1 MTRNNKRIAI
11 TLWTITALLAASQL
25 HAGSRQASYWLEK
38 MMKAV
43 HEMNYDGNFVYLHG
57 DNIESL
63 RTVHTNKDGHE
74 IERLFSLNGEA
85 REIVRDNETVTRIL
99 PNDKTIATT
108 QRLLNKQSFSG
119 FFVLDLQ
126 RIEQNYEINLSG
138 RGRIADRAT
147 NIINFVP
154 RDHLRYGFR
163 LHVDDGSA
171 LPLQWEMFDQQQ
183 QLVSRIMFT
192 SISVG
197 SNVSDSGSLLEKG
210 ESDVIKKKS
219 AVVSSAGQSTDI
231 NSKWSFNKLPRGFVI
246 KHHRQGI
253 PGKKSRNIEHYI
265 FSDGISSFSVYIEQT
280 DKVRLDGNAHLGAL
294 NAYGVFVNGHQVT
307 AVGEVPPETLAF
319 ISELA
324 LSND

>member
-1 MTRNNKRIAI
+1 MIRNNKRIAL
-11 TLWTITALLAASQL
+11 TLWAVAVLLIASHLQ
-25 HAGSRQASYWLEK
+25 AGSRQANYWLEK

-63 RTVHTNKDGHE
+63 RTVHTNINGHE

-85 REIVRDNETVTRIL
+85 REIVRDNESVTRIL

-108 QRLLNKQSFSG
+108 KRLLNKQSFSG
-119 FFVLDLQ
+119 FFVLDLE
-126 RIEQNYEINLSG
+126 RIEQNYEINLKG
-138 RGRIADRAT
+138 RGRIADRTT
-147 NIINFVP
+147 NIIDFVP
-154 RDHLRYGFR
+154 RDDLRYGFR
-163 LHVDDGSA
+163 LHVDDESA

-192 SISVG
+192 SISIG
-197 SNVSDSGSLLEKG
+197 NNVTDSGSLLEQG
-210 ESDVIKKKS
+210 DSAVIKKKS
-219 AVVSSAGQSTDI
+219 AVVHSTGEPGDI
-231 NSKWSFNKLPRGFVI
+231 NSRWSFNNLPRGFVI

-253 PGKKSRNIEHYI
+253 PGKKARNIEHYI

-280 DKVRLDGNAHLGAL
+280 DKVRLNGNAHLGAL

-307 AVGEVPPETLAF
+307 AVGEVPAETLAF
-319 ISELA
+319 ISELVI
-324 LSND
+324 SDD

>member
-11 TLWTITALLAASQL
+11 TLWAITALLTASQL
-25 HAGSRQASYWLEK
+25 QAGSRQASYWLEK

-63 RTVHTNKDGHE
+63 RTVHINQDGHE

-119 FFVLDLQ
+119 FFVLDLE
-126 RIEQNYEINLSG
+126 RIEQNYEINLKG

-147 NIINFVP
+147 NIIDFAP

-163 LHVDDGSA
+163 LHVDDESA

-197 SNVSDSGSLLEKG
+197 SNVTDSGSLLEQG
-210 ESDVIKKKS
+210 DSDVIKKKS
-219 AVVSSAGQSTDI
+219 AVVSSNGQSTDI
-231 NSKWSFNKLPRGFVI
+231 NSKWSFNKLPQGFVI
-246 KHHRQGI
+246 KHHHQGI
-253 PGKKSRNIEHYI
+253 PDKKSRNIEHYI

-280 DKVRLDGNAHLGAL
+280 NKVRLDGNAHLGAL

-324 LSND
+324 ISND

>member
-1 MTRNNKRIAI
+1 MTRNNKRLFV
-11 TLWTITALLAASQL
+11 TLWSVAALLIASHLQ
-25 HAGSRQASYWLEK
+25 AGSRQASYWLEK

-43 HEMNYDGNFVYLHG
+43 HETNYDGNFVYLHG

-63 RTVHTNKDGHE
+63 RTVHTNINGHE

-108 QRLLNKQSFSG
+108 KRLLNKQSFSG
-119 FFVLDLQ
+119 FFVLDLK
-126 RIEQNYEINLSG
+126 RIEQNYEINLTG
-138 RGRIADRAT
+138 RGRIADRST
-147 NIINFVP
+147 NIIDFVP
-154 RDHLRYGFR
+154 RDDLRYGFR
-163 LHVDDGSA
+163 LHVDDESA

-192 SISVG
+192 SISIG
-197 SNVSDSGSLLEKG
+197 NNVTDSGSLLEQG
-210 ESDVIKKKS
+210 DSDVIKKKS
-219 AVVSSAGQSTDI
+219 TVITTTEQLPDT
-231 NSKWSFNKLPRGFVI
+231 NSKWSFDKLPRGFVI

-253 PGKKSRNIEHYI
+253 PGKKARNIEHYI

-280 DKVRLDGNAHLGAL
+280 DKVRLNGNAHLGAL

-307 AVGEVPPETLAF
+307 AVGEVPAETLAF
-319 ISELA
+319 ISELVI
-324 LSND
+324 SDD